1 MPGSLQS
8 GCECRRQVPARAN
21 VNGREPTGMEVARV
35 REAAEPATAV
45 VAKARCRVA
54 TTYSRR
60 HIDLQRVAAAL
71 CPAYQ
76 RIAA

>member
-1 MPGSLQS
+1 
-8 GCECRRQVPARAN
+8 
-21 VNGREPTGMEVARV
+21 MEVARV